1 MGGVNPYLRPPD
13 EITVE
18 EFRASIALTLSGTP
32 LFLDARTRTVVTPLN
47 QPVRLATNA
56 SAYQMVVYVGPDPNT
71 GVVNGLVGK
80 DSNLSPSSNHNV
92 LGTFYV
98 ALLYAGEELWFSNQ
112 FAGATVV
119 LASEVV
125 P

>member
-1 MGGVNPYLRPPD
+1 MSGVNPYLRPAGG
-13 EITVE
+13 ITVE

-32 LFLDARTRTVVTPLN
+32 LFLDSRTRTVATPLN

-56 SAYQMVVYVGPDPNT
+56 SAYQMVVYIGPDPNT

-80 DSNLSPSSNHNV
+80 DPNLSLSSNHNV
-92 LGTFYV
+92 LAAFYV

-112 FAGATVV
+112 FAAATVV
-119 LASEVV
+119 LVSEVV

>member
-1 MGGVNPYLRPPD
+1 MGGVNPYIRPPD

-32 LFLDARTRTVVTPLN
+32 LFLDARTRTVATPLN

-56 SAYQMVVYVGPDPNT
+56 SAYQMVVYIGPDPNA
-71 GVVNGLVGK
+71 GVISGLVGK
-80 DSNLSPSSNHNV
+80 DPNLSASSNHRV
-92 LGTFYV
+92 QATFYV
-98 ALLYAGEELWFSNQ
+98 ALLYSGEELWFSNL
-112 FAGATVV
+112 FGAAPIV
-119 LASEVV
+119 LVSEVV